1 MRALIGLA
9 LAGLLSCVQ
18 PAGAQSPDYPAR
30 PISLVVALA
39 AGTGMDVVA
48 RLYANKLSRT
58 LGRPVIVEN
67 KPGSAGLVAVESVL
81 SAPADGYTLGA
92 ATSSIMAI
100 RPSLFKKPPYDP
112 TKDFVPISLYLK
124 SPFILVVN
132 PALPV
137 RSVAE
142 LIAYVKAHPGQMS
155 FSSSSVGGAPHLAA
169 EYMKQRFGLD
179 ISHVPYK
186 NSPQSI
192 TDVAAGHVSLAFA
205 EAGASLPLIQDGR
218 LRALAVTSLTRL
230 PALPDVPPFAE
241 AAGVADFEQVSWHVL
256 FAKAAT
262 PGDIVNRLHGEI
274 ARIMS
279 DPDMRQAIEN
289 HGLIPLPTQ
298 SIEATKAY
306 IAAENDKWGALV
318 RSLGL
323 AGSI

>member
-1 MRALIGLA
+1 MRALIALA
-9 LAGLLSCVQ
+9 LAGLCCVQ
-18 PAGAQSPDYPAR
+18 PASAQDYPAR

-48 RLYANKLSRT
+48 RLYAEKLSRA

-81 SAPADGYTLGA
+81 NAPADGYTLGA
-92 ATSSIMAI
+92 ATSAIMAI

-137 RSVAE
+137 HSVAE

-179 ISHVPYK
+179 MSHVPYK

-241 AAGVADFEQVSWHVL
+241 AAGVADFELVSWHVL

-262 PGDIVNRLHGEI
+262 PGDIVDRLHGEI

-279 DPDMRQAIEN
+279 DPELRQAIEN
-289 HGLIPLPTQ
+289 HGLIPQATQ